1 MARKDRR
8 KPMLRMIAA
17 EWTMR
22 GYPTSRR
29 EWSME
34 RKVKAAKEAGFIGL
48 SAPADAEVVS
58 ALHKH
63 KMIHVGNVDMATEGE
78 AVSRLRKFQEAGA
91 VHINVQLCDHDT
103 PVEISLP
110 VARKVMVVGEAL
122 GLKPAIEVHRDTCT
136 ETPEKTFALAE
147 AYEKRYK
154 KKLRMNFD
162 HSHPAIIKQL
172 RPPDYWTRL
181 SERPDLFLRSELIH
195 LRPFTG
201 SHCQTPV
208 TNGKGRLDGDFKTW
222 LDNFCEP
229 ALTAWL
235 KGAERGKELF
245 AVVELGPKGS
255 GYGLA
260 IFPDIW
266 KDAIRARKEI
276 SRLFRRGVRD
286 WKP

>member
-1 MARKDRR
+1 MARKARR
-8 KPMLRMIAA
+8 KPMLRLIAA

-22 GYPTSRR
+22 GYPASNR
-29 EWSME
+29 EWSMD
-34 RKVKAAKEAGFIGL
+34 RKVKAAKEAGFRGL
-48 SAPADAEVVS
+48 SAPADDEVIA

-63 KMIHVGNVDMATEGE
+63 KMVHVGNVDVSTEGQV
-78 AVSRLRKFQEAGA
+78 ARRLRKFQKAGA

-103 PVEISLP
+103 PIKTSLP
-110 VARKVMVVGEAL
+110 VARKVMVVGDEL
-122 GLKPAIEVHRDTCT
+122 GIKPAIEVHRDTCT
-136 ETPEKTFALAE
+136 ETPEKTFALAK
-147 AYEKRYK
+147 AYERRYK

-172 RPPDYWTRL
+172 RPPTYWKRL
-181 SERPDLFLRSELIH
+181 SERLDLFLMAELIH

-208 TNGKGRLDGDFKTW
+208 TNGKGKLDTDFKTW

-229 ALTAWL
+229 ALKAWL
-235 KGAERGKELF
+235 KGAGPGKELF

-260 IFPDIW
+260 VFPDIW
-266 KDAIRARKEI
+266 KDAIRGRREIARV
-276 SRLFRRGVRD
+276 FRKLVQD
-286 WKP
+286 WK